1 MIASTTRVLSHVL
14 IGLAGAVML
23 LGTLRYLQLKRS
35 RASFPLVFIL
45 AFVSFT
51 FLLIAFFPHL
61 FDVFMPD
68 TRMGRIRMTVAVMTV
83 FIMVVTF
90 ESIRRTQLKE
100 RYALLWVIPCVL
112 VLFLTAHP
120 DVMDWLRASFG
131 MEYSSTMVAVV
142 FLSVMVSVFVLS
154 KSISKSEKYI
164 AKLAQHGAILEAR
177 IKALEE
183 KMGK

>member
-1 MIASTTRVLSHVL
+1 MIASTTLTFSHVL
-14 IGLAGAVML
+14 IGLVGAMML
-23 LGTLRYLQLKRS
+23 VGVLRYLQVMRS
-35 RASFPLVFIL
+35 RASFPLVFIFAIVSFGFLLL
-45 AFVSFT
+45 AF
-51 FLLIAFFPHL
+51 LPHL

-68 TRMGRIRMTVAVMTV
+68 TRMGRIRMAVAVMTI

-100 RYALLWVIPCVL
+100 RYALLWVLPCVL

-120 DVMDWLRASFG
+120 DVMDWLRSAFG

-154 KSISKSEKYI
+154 KSISKNEKYNAKI
-164 AKLAQHGAILEAR
+164 AQRCAILEAR
-177 IKALEE
+177 IKVLEE
-183 KMGK
+183 KTKK